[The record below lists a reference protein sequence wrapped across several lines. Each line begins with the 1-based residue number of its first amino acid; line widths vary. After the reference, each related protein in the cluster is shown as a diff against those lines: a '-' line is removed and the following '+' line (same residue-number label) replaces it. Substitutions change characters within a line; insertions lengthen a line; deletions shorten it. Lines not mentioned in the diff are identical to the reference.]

1 MTVHVRPGE
10 PLDSAIKRF
19 NYGCSRAGIVLEVKN
34 RSSYSSKHEQQRA
47 RWRRADAKRREAQRK
62 AAARPVNERRG
73 K

>member
-10 PLDSAIKRF
+10 TLEAAIARF
-19 NYGCSRAGIVLEVKN
+19 KSGCYRAGISRDVNNHKAF
-34 RSSYSSKHEQQRA
+34 SSKHEQQRA
-47 RWRRADAKRREAQRK
+47 KWRRADAKRREAQKK